1 MRNLLE
7 IQEKTLKERK
17 VKNTI
22 LAIIVLISLT
32 GYANALS
39 EVSLIVPA
47 QRINVDDTFD
57 VFIYINPKGTDIS
70 GAQAN
75 FLFNK
80 SIIKVNSVS
89 EGNLFSQYGAK
100 TYFFYTKIDNQSGVV
115 YNIVDVILGKHNVT
129 TPATFAI
136 INVTA
141 IGTGSSYINLSNVK
155 IASPEAQPIP
165 LYTFNQSLSSYSI
178 SDINGDWT
186 TDLLDIVSVSQHFGE
201 TTYYPYPSYDANK
214 DRTVNIFDI
223 MIVAR
228 NIM

>member
-1 MRNLLE
+1 M
-7 IQEKTLKERK
+7 
-17 VKNTI
+17 KNIIFTT
-22 LAIIVLISLT
+22 IVLILLT
-32 GYANALS
+32 GYASALS
-39 EVSLIVPA
+39 EVSLIIPA

-57 VFIYINPKGTDIS
+57 VFIYINPKGVDIS

-80 SIIKVNSVS
+80 SVIRINSVS
-89 EGNLFSQYGAK
+89 EGNLFSQYGAN
-100 TYFFYTKIDNQSGVV
+100 TYFFYTKIDNQLGVV
-115 YNIVDVILGKHNVT
+115 YNIVDVIIGKHNVT

-155 IASPEAQPIP
+155 IASPEAQPVP
-165 LYTFNQSLSSYSI
+165 LYTFNQSLNSYLI

-201 TTYYPYPSYDANK
+201 ITYYPYPSYDANK
-214 DRTVNIFDI
+214 DRTVDI
-223 MIVAR
+223 LDIVLVAR
-228 NIM
+228 GII

>member
-1 MRNLLE
+1 M
-7 IQEKTLKERK
+7 
-17 VKNTI
+17 KNII

-32 GYANALS
+32 GYANAIS
-39 EVSLIVPA
+39 EVSLIVPT
-47 QRINVDDTFD
+47 QRINVGDTFD
-57 VFIYINPKGTDIS
+57 IKINIDPKGTPIA

-80 SIIKVNSVS
+80 SVIRVNSVS
-89 EGNLFSQYGAK
+89 EGNLFRQYGAD
-100 TYFFYTKIDNQSGVV
+100 TYFFVTKIDNQSGVV
-115 YNIVDVILGKHNVT
+115 YNIVDVILGKYNVT

-141 IGTGSSYINLSNVK
+141 IGIGSANFNLSNVK
-155 IASPEAQPIP
+155 IASPEAQPVP
-165 LYTFNQSLSSYSI
+165 LYTVNQSLSSYSI

-186 TDLLDIVSVSQHFGE
+186 TDLMDIVSVSQHFGE

-214 DRTVNIFDI
+214 DRTVDI
-223 MIVAR
+223 LDLILVSR